1 MDLGDFN
8 SRVTSFVKNLCVLFD
23 SGLKFDK
30 QINSVVKSCFFHLQ
44 RLAKVKIFSLS
55 KELSI
60 IVIHLATRDKRSET
74 IPPCR
79 ISPDPSDSQIHVGAA
94 SRDTHGHSCSR
105 VQVMYWDD
113 LCRCLVLCSVTHFL
127 F

>member
-1 MDLGDFN
+1 MTLVFQTLIG
-8 SRVTSFVKNLCVLFD
+8 KNLNSHVTPSAKNIGVLFD

-79 ISPDPSDSQIHVGAA
+79 ISPDP
-94 SRDTHGHSCSR
+94 
-105 VQVMYWDD
+105 
-113 LCRCLVLCSVTHFL
+113 
-127 F
+127 